1 MTKLAIT
8 LDPSVM
14 TPPDISVYLADA
26 KRLTY
31 SEVYFILRAEHFFRG
46 KADDATVKLLGEIRQ
61 AGLRMHAVLSEE
73 VFLDIGFNKNDLK
86 PFLDLGFRALRLES
100 GFDRHDLVSTL
111 TQNPHGI
118 LIEDNALA
126 LEDPIGRIK
135 AIQTKGNLKQ
145 YAAMHPYYLH
155 PDTGC
160 SFESCLNRSKLFK
173 SCGIEVGVWV
183 NTLENKSQ
191 MFPLG
196 SGCPTIENQRHISSS
211 LSASELVALNLFDTL
226 GFGVNP
232 ASRTEMEDLTRVV
245 TRNTVEVPVYFNPGL
260 DPMLKEGLLHTVF
273 KARSD
278 SAAQMLRAVQF
289 RHKASIQPFNTINR
303 DRLSLTI
310 DNNLACLYEGEVQI
324 TLKNLPSVPYT
335 NVIGQVDLV
344 AAKLVDLLQIGK
356 MSFVFIEAK

>member
-8 LDPSVM
+8 LDPFVLNP
-14 TPPDISVYLADA
+14 TQISTYLAWA
-26 KRLTY
+26 KQLAY
-31 SEVYFILRAEHFFRG
+31 SEVYYILHEENFRHL
-46 KADDATVKLLGEIRQ
+46 KADESTLRLLNEIRH
-61 AGLRMHAVLSEE
+61 AGFRLHAVLNEE
-73 VFLDIGFNKNDLK
+73 TFLEIGFSKSDLK
-86 PFLDLGFRALRLES
+86 PLSELGFRALRLEY

-111 TQNPHGI
+111 TLNQYGI

-145 YAAMHPYYLH
+145 YSAVHPYYIH

-160 SFESCLNRSKLFK
+160 SFESCLNRTKLFK
-173 SCGIEVGVWV
+173 SCGIEIGVWV
-183 NTLENKSQ
+183 NTLENKSPA
-191 MFPLG
+191 FPLG
-196 SGCPTIENQRHISSS
+196 IGCPTIENQRHISSN

-232 ASRTEMEDLTRVV
+232 PSKTEMEDLTRVV
-245 TRNTVEVPVYFNPGL
+245 TRNTVEVPVYFHPDL
-260 DPMLKEGLLHTVF
+260 DPLLKEGLLKTTF

-278 SAAQMLRAVQF
+278 SASQLLRAQQF
-289 RHKASIQPFNTINR
+289 RHTQPIEAFNTVNR
-303 DRLSLTI
+303 DRLTLSI
-310 DNNLACLYEGEVQI
+310 DNNLACIYEGEVQI
-324 TLKNLPSVPYT
+324 TLKNLPLTPYT

-356 MSFVFIEAK
+356 MSFVLIEAK

>member
-8 LDPSVM
+8 IDPSIM
-14 TPPDISVYLADA
+14 SADLISTYLASA
-26 KRLTY
+26 RLLAY
-31 SEVYFILRAEHFFRG
+31 SEVYFVLHDDNFYRM
-46 KADDATVKLLGEIRQ
+46 KADENTARLLNEIRQ
-61 AGLRMHAVLSEE
+61 AGFRLHAVLDEKT
-73 VFLDIGFNKNDLK
+73 FLEIGFSKNDLK
-86 PFLDLGFRALRLES
+86 PLLDLGFRALRLEY

-111 TQNPHGI
+111 TLNQYGI

-145 YAAMHPYYLH
+145 YSAVHPYYIH

-160 SFESCLNRSKLFK
+160 SFESCFNRTKLFK
-173 SCGIEVGVWV
+173 SCGIEIGVWV
-183 NTLENKSQ
+183 NTLENKSPA
-191 MFPLG
+191 FPLG
-196 SGCPTIENQRHISSS
+196 IGCPTIENQRHISSN

-226 GFGVNP
+226 GFGINP
-232 ASRTEMEDLTRVV
+232 PSRIEMEDLTRVV
-245 TRNTVEVPVYFNPGL
+245 SRNTVEVPVYFHPDLNSK
-260 DPMLKEGLLHTVF
+260 LKEGLLHTTF

-278 SAAQMLRAVQF
+278 SASQLLRAEQF
-289 RHKASIQPFNTINR
+289 HSVEPIEPFNTVNR
-303 DRLSLTI
+303 DRLSLSI
-310 DNNLACLYEGEVQI
+310 DNNLACVYEGEVQI
-324 TLKNLPSVPYT
+324 TLKNLPSAPYT

>member
-8 LDPSVM
+8 IDPFVLNPSQ
-14 TPPDISVYLADA
+14 ISTYLASA
-26 KRLTY
+26 KQLAY
-31 SEVYFILRAEHFFRG
+31 SEVYYILHEENFRHL
-46 KADDATVKLLGEIRQ
+46 KADESTLKLLNEIRY
-61 AGLRMHAVLSEE
+61 AGFRLHAVLNEE
-73 VFLDIGFNKNDLK
+73 TFLEVGFSNTDLK
-86 PFLDLGFRALRLES
+86 PLADLGFRALRLEY

-111 TQNPHGI
+111 TLNQYGI

-145 YAAMHPYYLH
+145 YSAVHPYYIH

-160 SFESCLNRSKLFK
+160 SFESCLNRTKLFK
-173 SCGIEVGVWV
+173 SCGIEIGVWV
-183 NTLENKSQ
+183 NTLENKSPA
-191 MFPLG
+191 FPLG
-196 SGCPTIENQRHISSS
+196 IGCPTIENQRHISSN

-232 ASRTEMEDLTRVV
+232 PSRTEMEDLTRVV
-245 TRNTVEVPVYFNPGL
+245 TRNTVEVPVYFHPNL
-260 DPMLKEGLLHTVF
+260 DPHLKEGLLQTTF

-278 SAAQMLRAVQF
+278 SASQLLRAQQY
-289 RHKASIQPFNTINR
+289 HHPEPIEAFNTVNR
-303 DRLSLTI
+303 DRLTLSI
-310 DNNLACLYEGEVQI
+310 DNILACIYEGEVQI

-356 MSFVFIEAK
+356 MSFVLIEAK

>member
-8 LDPSVM
+8 IDVSVLAPSRI
-14 TPPDISVYLADA
+14 TTYLADA
-26 KRLTY
+26 KQLAYT
-31 SEVYFILRAEHFFRG
+31 EVYYVLRSSNFNRG
-46 KADDATVKLLGEIRQ
+46 IADKPTLNYLSEIRQ
-61 AGLRMHAVLSEE
+61 AGFRMHAVVSEE
-73 VFLDIGFNKNDLK
+73 NFSAIGFNKNELK
-86 PFLDLGFRALRLES
+86 PLFDLGFRAIRLES
-100 GFDRHDLVSTL
+100 GFDRHDLVTAL
-111 TQNPHGI
+111 TQNPYGI

-135 AIQTKGNLKQ
+135 AVQTKGNLKQ
-145 YAAMHPYYLH
+145 YSAIHPYYLH

-160 SFESCLNRSKLFK
+160 SFESCLTRSKLFK
-173 SCGIEVGVWV
+173 SCGIEIGVWV
-183 NTLENKSQ
+183 NTLDTKSQ
-191 MFPLG
+191 AFPLG
-196 SGCPTIENQRHISSS
+196 IGCPTIENQRHLSSN
-211 LSASELVALNLFDTL
+211 LSASELVSLNLFDTL

-232 ASRTEMEDLTRVV
+232 PSRLEMEDLTRVV
-245 TRNTVEVPVYFNPGL
+245 SRNTVEVPVYFHPDL
-260 DPMLKEGLLHTVF
+260 DLDLKESLLQTTF

-278 SAAQMLRAVQF
+278 SAAQILRAVQF

-310 DNNLACLYEGEVQI
+310 DNNLASAYEGEMQI

-356 MSFVFIEAK
+356 MHFVLTEAK